1 VIDLR
6 QLADSYVDY
15 IISELN
21 LSGATVQIYSREIG
35 MFIAYLDDRKIA
47 PDSITTTHIEDYIA
61 SRTKEGH
68 LTSRTVS
75 RIMSSLRSFFKFL
88 QLEDVRRDNPV
99 AVLDMPKSG
108 HVLPKVFSNA
118 EVDSFFDSIALSKPA
133 GIRDR
138 ALFEVI
144 YSCGLRISEVAD
156 LKCSDIYPEEGV
168 VRVFGKGSKERLVPL
183 GEVSLYW
190 IHKYMEEGRK
200 SLLKE
205 KQSEYLFIN
214 CFGRKI
220 GRKGIWKKF
229 KEISKNADIEG
240 KVHTL
245 RHSFATHMLR
255 NGADLRSVQEMLGH
269 ADISTTQIYTHLDRS
284 DLRRIYDRSHPAV

>member
-1 VIDLR
+1 MDLKH
-6 QLADSYVDY
+6 LADSYVDY

-21 LSGATVQIYSREIG
+21 LSSATVQIYSREIG
-35 MFIAYLDDRKIA
+35 MFISYLGDQKIA
-47 PDSITTTHIEDYIA
+47 PDSITTSHIEDYIA
-61 SRTKEGH
+61 SRPKEGH

-118 EVDSFFDSIALSKPA
+118 EVDSFFDSIALGKPA

-156 LKCSDIYPEEGV
+156 HVYARHLKDTERQSPVLKTTTSPVLISPRQIAVTRLRFRG
-168 VRVFGKGSKERLVPL
+168 GKS
-183 GEVSLYW
+183 
-190 IHKYMEEGRK
+190 I
-200 SLLKE
+200 LLTRFCPSNKD
-205 KQSEYLFIN
+205 K
-214 CFGRKI
+214 
-220 GRKGIWKKF
+220 
-229 KEISKNADIEG
+229 
-240 KVHTL
+240 
-245 RHSFATHMLR
+245 
-255 NGADLRSVQEMLGH
+255 
-269 ADISTTQIYTHLDRS
+269 
-284 DLRRIYDRSHPAV
+284 P

>member
-1 VIDLR
+1 MELKK
-6 QLADSYVDY
+6 LADSYVDY

-21 LSGATVQIYSREIG
+21 LSDATVQIYSREISV
-35 MFIAYLDDRKIA
+35 FISYLESLHVA
-47 PDSITTTHIEDYIA
+47 PESISTSHIEDYIA
-61 SRTKEGH
+61 NRTKEGN

-99 AVLDMPKSG
+99 AVLDMPKGS
-108 HVLPKVFSNA
+108 HVLPKVFSNE
-118 EVDSFFDSIALSKPA
+118 EVDSFFDSISIGKPA

-144 YSCGLRISEVAD
+144 YSCGLRISEVSD

-168 VRVFGKGSKERLVPL
+168 VRVFGKGSKERIVPL

-190 IHKYMEEGRK
+190 IKKYMEEGRK
-200 SLLKE
+200 NLLKE

-214 CFGRKI
+214 CFGHKI

-229 KEISKNADIEG
+229 KEISRNAEIEG

-269 ADISTTQIYTHLDRS
+269 ADISTTQIYTHLNRS
-284 DLRRIYDRSHPAV
+284 DLRQIYNRNHPAS

>member
-1 VIDLR
+1 MIDLK

-21 LSGATVQIYSREIG
+21 LSDATVQIYSREIE
-35 MFIAYLDDRKIA
+35 MFISYLGDQKIA
-47 PDSITTTHIEDYIA
+47 PASISTTDIENYIS
-61 SRTKEGH
+61 SRTQEGH

-99 AVLDMPKSG
+99 AVLDMPKSS
-108 HVLPKVFSNA
+108 HTLPKVFSNA
-118 EVDSFFDSIALSKPA
+118 EVDSFFDSIVLGKPA

-156 LKCSDIYPEEGV
+156 LKCSDIYPEDGV
-168 VRVFGKGSKERLVPL
+168 VRVFGKGSKERIVPL

-190 IHKYMEEGRK
+190 IRKYMNEGRK
-200 SLLKE
+200 NLLKE

-214 CFGRKI
+214 CFGHKI

-229 KEISKNADIEG
+229 KEISRHADIEG

-284 DLRRIYDRSHPAV
+284 DLRRIYERSHPAV

>member
-1 VIDLR
+1 MIDLKR
-6 QLADSYVDY
+6 LSESYEDY

-21 LSGATVQIYSREIG
+21 LSDATVQIYSREIG
-35 MFIAYLDDRKIA
+35 MFISYLESQNIA
-47 PDSITTTHIEDYIA
+47 PETITTSHIEDYIA
-61 SRTKEGH
+61 SRTKEAN

-99 AVLDMPKSG
+99 SVLDMPKSG

-118 EVDSFFDSIALSKPA
+118 EVDSFFDSISLGKPA

-144 YSCGLRISEVAD
+144 YSCGLRISEVSD

-168 VRVFGKGSKERLVPL
+168 VRVFGKGSKERIVPL

-190 IHKYMEEGRK
+190 IRKYMEEGRK
-200 SLLKE
+200 NLLKE

-229 KEISKNADIEG
+229 KEISRHADIEG

-269 ADISTTQIYTHLDRS
+269 ADISTTQIYTHLNRS
-284 DLRRIYDRSHPAV
+284 DLRRVYDRNHPAS

>member
-1 VIDLR
+1 MIDLKR
-6 QLADSYVDY
+6 LADSYSDY
-15 IISELN
+15 TISELN
-21 LSGATVQIYSREIG
+21 LSDATVQIYNREIA
-35 MFIAYLDDRKIA
+35 MFIAYLKSQNIA
-47 PDSITTTHIEDYIA
+47 PEAIATSHIEDYIS

-118 EVDSFFDSIALSKPA
+118 EVDSFFDSISLGKPA

-144 YSCGLRISEVAD
+144 YSCGLRISEVSD

-168 VRVFGKGSKERLVPL
+168 VRVFGKGSKERIVPL

-190 IHKYMEEGRK
+190 IRKYMEEGRRN
-200 SLLKE
+200 LLKE

-229 KEISKNADIEG
+229 KEISRNASIEG

-284 DLRRIYDRSHPAV
+284 DLRRIYDRNHPAS

>member
-1 VIDLR
+1 MMFSKHHMGVWP
-6 QLADSYVDY
+6 
-15 IISELN
+15 ELFFW
-21 LSGATVQIYSREIG
+21 I
-35 MFIAYLDDRKIA
+35 
-47 PDSITTTHIEDYIA
+47 PDQ
-61 SRTKEGH
+61 
-68 LTSRTVS
+68 
-75 RIMSSLRSFFKFL
+75 SSLVTGPRA
-88 QLEDVRRDNPV
+88 DTAIRI
-99 AVLDMPKSG
+99 SG
-108 HVLPKVFSNA
+108 NL
-118 EVDSFFDSIALSKPA
+118 FDSISLGKPA

-144 YSCGLRISEVAD
+144 YSCGLRISEVED
-156 LKCSDIYPEEGV
+156 LKCSDIYPDEGV
-168 VRVFGKGSKERLVPL
+168 VRVFGKGSKERIVPL

-200 SLLKE
+200 NLLKE

-229 KEISKNADIEG
+229 KEISRHADIEG

>member
-1 VIDLR
+1 MDLK
-6 QLADSYVDY
+6 QLAESYEDY

-21 LSGATVQIYSREIG
+21 LSEATVQIYSREIG
-35 MFIAYLDDRKIA
+35 MFISYLEAQHIA
-47 PDSITTTHIEDYIA
+47 PDTISTSHIEDYIA

-68 LTSRTVS
+68 LTARTVS

-99 AVLDMPKSG
+99 SVLDMPKGG

-118 EVDSFFDSIALSKPA
+118 EIDSFFDSISLGKPA

-190 IHKYMEEGRK
+190 IRKYMEEGRK

-214 CFGRKI
+214 CFGHKI

-229 KEISKNADIEG
+229 KEISRHADIEG

>member
-1 VIDLR
+1 MDLR
-6 QLADSYVDY
+6 KLAEAYGDY

-21 LSGATVQIYSREIG
+21 LSGATVQIYTRETA
-35 MFIAYLDDRKIA
+35 MFVSYLEKQNIALETISTA
-47 PDSITTTHIEDYIA
+47 CVEDYIA
-61 SRTKEGH
+61 SRTRKSA
-68 LTSRTVS
+68 LSARTVS
-75 RIMSSLRSFFKFL
+75 RVMSSLRSFFKFL
-88 QLEDVRRDNPV
+88 QLEDIRKDNPV
-99 AVLDMPKSG
+99 SVLEMPKESR
-108 HVLPKVFSNA
+108 VLPKVFSTG
-118 EVDSFFDSIALSKPA
+118 EVESFFDSISLGKPA

-168 VRVFGKGSKERLVPL
+168 VRVFGKGSKERIVPL

-190 IHKYMEEGRK
+190 IKKYMDESRR
-200 SLLKE
+200 SLLKN
-205 KQSEYLFIN
+205 KNSDYLFIN
-214 CFGRKI
+214 CFGEKI

-229 KEISKNADIEG
+229 KEISRSADIEG

-245 RHSFATHMLR
+245 RHSFATHLLK

-284 DLRRIYDRSHPAV
+284 DLRRFYDQNHPAG

>member
-1 VIDLR
+1 MDLKK
-6 QLADSYVDY
+6 LADSYVDY

-21 LSGATVQIYSREIG
+21 LSNATVQIYSREIS
-35 MFIAYLDDRKIA
+35 MFMAYLDDQKIA
-47 PDSITTTHIEDYIA
+47 PDSITTSHIEDYIA

-99 AVLDMPKSG
+99 SVLDMPKSG

-118 EVDSFFDSIALSKPA
+118 EVDSFFDSIALGKPA

-200 SLLKE
+200 NLLKE

-284 DLRRIYDRSHPAV
+284 DLRRIYDRNHPAS